1 MYVVITVRESIL
13 SCMYVVITVRESV
26 LSCMYVVIIVRE
38 SPIMHVCSNNCERV
52 SYHVCM

>member
-1 MYVVITVRESIL
+1 MYVVIIVRESVL

-26 LSCMYVVIIVRE
+26 LSCMYVVITERE

-52 SYHVCM
+52 SYHACM